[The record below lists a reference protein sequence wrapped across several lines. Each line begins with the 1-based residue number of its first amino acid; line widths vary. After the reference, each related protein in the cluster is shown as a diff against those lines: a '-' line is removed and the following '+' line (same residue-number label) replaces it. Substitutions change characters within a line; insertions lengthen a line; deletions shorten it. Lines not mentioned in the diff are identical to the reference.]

1 VFGRYRLRQRPLCFL
16 DISLEEPMVPVI
28 ALVGRPN
35 VGKSTLFNRLTRT
48 RDAIVGDLAGLT
60 RDRQY
65 GEAKW
70 QGRTYILIDTGGIS
84 GDEDGMDAKMAEQS
98 LLAIEEADVVLFMV
112 DARAGLCAADQMI
125 GEHLR
130 KRNKRS
136 FLVVNKVDNI
146 DPDLARAEFSSL
158 GMGVPLA
165 IAGAHGRGITQM
177 LEAALV
183 DFPQDPVELQAL
195 EGEIVAEGEEAK
207 LIPGPSEKDG
217 IKIAIIGRPNVGKST
232 LVNRMLG
239 DDRVIVY
246 DEPGTTRDSIYIP
259 FQRDEEKYTLIDTA
273 GVRRRGKIFEAV
285 EKFSVVKTLQAIQ
298 DANVVIFVMDARE
311 GVVDHDLNLL
321 GFVLETGRALVIA
334 LNKWDGMEPSERDYV
349 KVELQR
355 RLFFVDFADIHFISA
370 LHGTGVGHLYG
381 SVQASFKSAIT
392 RWPTNR
398 LTQILEDAVSEHQPP
413 MVNGRRIKLRYAHL
427 GGANPPIIVI
437 HGNQVDKIPRAYSR
451 YLENTYRRVLKL
463 VGTPIRIEYKGG
475 ENPFEGKKNSLTDRQ
490 VNKKRRMMTH
500 HKKADKKRKD
510 KR

>member
-1 VFGRYRLRQRPLCFL
+1 
-16 DISLEEPMVPVI
+16 MVPVI

-35 VGKSTLFNRLTRT
+35 VGKSTLFNRLTKS
-48 RDAIVGDLAGLT
+48 RDAIVGDLSGLT

-70 QGRTYILIDTGGIS
+70 QGRTYIVIDTGGIS
-84 GDEDGMDAKMAEQS
+84 GDEEGIDAKMAEQS
-98 LLAIEEADVVLFMV
+98 LQAIEEADAVLFLV
-112 DARAGLCAADQMI
+112 DARAGLSASDQMI

-130 KRNKRS
+130 RRNKRS
-136 FLVVNKVDNI
+136 FLIINKVDNI
-146 DPDLARAEFSSL
+146 DADLARAEFSSM
-158 GMGVPLA
+158 GMGESLA

-177 LEAALV
+177 LEAVLGS
-183 DFPQDPVELQAL
+183 FPKDATEPE
-195 EGEIVAEGEEAK
+195 EGEEEEIVLEGQEAK
-207 LIPGPSEKDG
+207 RIPGPSEKDG
-217 IKIAIIGRPNVGKST
+217 IKLAIIGRPNVGKST

-239 DDRVIVY
+239 EERVIVY
-246 DEPGTTRDSIYIP
+246 DQAGTTRDSIYIP
-259 FQRDEEKYTLIDTA
+259 FERDDEKYTLIDTA

-298 DANVVIFVMDARE
+298 DSNVVVFVMDARE

-321 GFVLETGRALVIA
+321 GFVLESGRALVIA

-370 LHGTGVGHLYG
+370 LHGTGVGNLYK

-398 LTQILEDAVSEHQPP
+398 LTQILEDAVREHQPP
-413 MVNGRRIKLRYAHL
+413 MVGSRRIKLRYAHL
-427 GGANPPIIVI
+427 GGANPPLIVI
-437 HGNQVDKIPRAYSR
+437 HGNQVEAVPKSYIR

-463 VGTPIRIEYKGG
+463 VGTPIRIEFKGG
-475 ENPFEGKKNSLTDRQ
+475 DNPYEGNKNTLTDRQ
-490 VNKKRRMMTH
+490 VNKKRRLMSH
-500 HKKADKKRKD
+500 HKKAEKKRKD

>member
-1 VFGRYRLRQRPLCFL
+1 
-16 DISLEEPMVPVI
+16 MVPVI

-35 VGKSTLFNRLTRT
+35 VGKSTLFNRLTKS
-48 RDAIVGDLAGLT
+48 RDAIVGDLSGLT

-84 GDEDGMDAKMAEQS
+84 GDEDGMDSKMAEQS
-98 LLAIEEADVVLFMV
+98 LLAIEEADAVLFMV

-130 KRNKRS
+130 KRNKRC
-136 FLVVNKVDNI
+136 FLVANKVDSV
-146 DPDLARAEFSSL
+146 DPDLARAEFSLL
-158 GMGVPLA
+158 GLGDALPV
-165 IAGAHGRGITQM
+165 AGAQGRGVSNM
-177 LEAALV
+177 LEAALSE
-183 DFPQDPVELQAL
+183 FPKDAEEDQPL

-207 LIPGPSEKDG
+207 RIPGPSEKDG

-239 DDRVIVY
+239 EDRVIVY

-259 FQRDEEKYTLIDTA
+259 FERNGEKYTLIDTA
-273 GVRRRGKIFEAV
+273 GVRKRGKISEEV
-285 EKFSVVKTLQAIQ
+285 EKFSVVKTLQAIK

-321 GFVLETGRALVIA
+321 GFALETGRALVIA
-334 LNKWDGMEPSERDYV
+334 LNKWDGMEPSEREFV
-349 KVELQR
+349 KIELQR

-370 LHGTGVGHLYG
+370 LHGTGVGNLYQ
-381 SVQASFKSAIT
+381 SVQASFTSAIT

-398 LTQILEDAVSEHQPP
+398 LTQILEDAVGSHAPP
-413 MVNGRRIKLRYAHL
+413 MVNNRRIKLRYAHL
-427 GGANPPIIVI
+427 GGANPPLIVI
-437 HGNQVDKIPRAYSR
+437 HGNQIDRVPKAYVR

-463 VGTPIRIEYKGG
+463 VGTPIRIEFKGG
-475 ENPFEGKKNSLTDRQ
+475 ENPYEAKKNTLTDRQ
-490 VNKKRRMMTH
+490 VNKKRRLMTH
-500 HKKADKKRKD
+500 NKKADKKRKD

>member
-1 VFGRYRLRQRPLCFL
+1 
-16 DISLEEPMVPVI
+16 MVPVI

-35 VGKSTLFNRLTRT
+35 VGKSTLFNRLTKS
-48 RDAIVGDLAGLT
+48 RDAIVGDLSGLT

-70 QGRTYILIDTGGIS
+70 QGRTYIVIDTGGIS
-84 GDEDGMDAKMAEQS
+84 GDEEGIDAKMAEQS
-98 LLAIEEADVVLFMV
+98 LQAIEEADAVLFLV
-112 DARAGLCAADQMI
+112 DARAGLSASDQMI

-130 KRNKRS
+130 RRNKRS
-136 FLVVNKVDNI
+136 FLVINKVDNI
-146 DPDLARAEFSSL
+146 DADLARAEFASM
-158 GMGVPLA
+158 GMGESLA

-177 LEAALV
+177 LEAVLGS
-183 DFPQDPVELQAL
+183 FPKDANELQ
-195 EGEIVAEGEEAK
+195 EGEEEEEVLEGQEAK
-207 LIPGPSEKDG
+207 RIPGPSEKDG
-217 IKIAIIGRPNVGKST
+217 IKLAIIGRPNVGKST

-239 DDRVIVY
+239 EERVIVY
-246 DEPGTTRDSIYIP
+246 DQAGTTRDSIYIP
-259 FQRDEEKYTLIDTA
+259 FERDDEKYTLIDTA

-298 DANVVIFVMDARE
+298 DSNVVVFVMDARE

-321 GFVLETGRALVIA
+321 GFVLESGRALVIA
-334 LNKWDGMEPSERDYV
+334 LNKWDGMEPGERDYV

-370 LHGTGVGHLYG
+370 LHGTGVGNLYK

-398 LTQILEDAVSEHQPP
+398 LTQILEDAVGDHAPP
-413 MVNGRRIKLRYAHL
+413 MVQNRRIKLRYAHL
-427 GGANPPIIVI
+427 GGANPPLIVI
-437 HGNQVDKIPRAYSR
+437 HGNQVESVPKSYVR

-463 VGTPIRIEYKGG
+463 VGTPIRIEFKGG
-475 ENPFEGKKNSLTDRQ
+475 ENPYEGNKNTLTDRQ
-490 VNKKRRMMTH
+490 VNKKRRLMSH
-500 HKKADKKRKD
+500 HKKAEKKRKD

>member
-1 VFGRYRLRQRPLCFL
+1 
-16 DISLEEPMVPVI
+16 MVPVI

-48 RDAIVGDLAGLT
+48 RDAIVGDLSGLT

-70 QGRTYILIDTGGIS
+70 QGRTYIVIDTGGIS
-84 GDEDGMDAKMAEQS
+84 GDEDGIDAKMAEQS
-98 LLAIEEADVVLFMV
+98 LQAIEEADAVLFMV

-130 KRNKRS
+130 KRNKRT
-136 FLVVNKVDNI
+136 FLVANKVDNI
-146 DPDLARAEFSSL
+146 DPDLARAEFSPL
-158 GMGVPLA
+158 GMGDALA

-177 LEAALV
+177 LEVALG
-183 DFPQDPVELQAL
+183 DFPKDPVEEAFDPD
-195 EGEIVAEGEEAK
+195 EEVAEGEEAK
-207 LIPGPSEKDG
+207 RIPGPSEKDG
-217 IKIAIIGRPNVGKST
+217 IKLAIIGRPNVGKST

-239 DDRVIVY
+239 EDRVIVY
-246 DEPGTTRDSIYIP
+246 DQAGTTRDSIYIP
-259 FQRDEEKYTLIDTA
+259 FERDDEKYTLIDTA

-298 DANVVIFVMDARE
+298 DANVVVFVMDARE

-321 GFVLETGRALVIA
+321 GFVLESGRALVIA

-349 KVELQR
+349 KTELQR

-370 LHGTGVGHLYG
+370 LHGAGVGHLYK
-381 SVQASFKSAIT
+381 SVQDSFRSAIT
-392 RWPTNR
+392 RWPTSR
-398 LTQILEDAVSEHQPP
+398 LTQILEDAVREHQPP
-413 MVNGRRIKLRYAHL
+413 MVNNRRIKLRYAHL

-437 HGNQVDKIPRAYSR
+437 HGNQVEKVPRSYSR
-451 YLENTYRRVLKL
+451 YLENTFRRVLKL

-475 ENPFEGKKNSLTDRQ
+475 ENPYEGNKNTLTDRQ
-490 VNKKRRMMTH
+490 VNKKRRLMTH
-500 HKKADKKRKD
+500 HKKAEKKRKD

>member
-1 VFGRYRLRQRPLCFL
+1 
-16 DISLEEPMVPVI
+16 MVPVI

-35 VGKSTLFNRLTRT
+35 VGKSTLFNRLTKS
-48 RDAIVGDLAGLT
+48 RDAIVGDLSGLT

-70 QGRTYILIDTGGIS
+70 QGRTYIVIDTGGIS
-84 GDEDGMDAKMAEQS
+84 GDEEGIDAKMAEQS
-98 LLAIEEADVVLFMV
+98 LQAIEEADAVLFLV
-112 DARAGLCAADQMI
+112 DARAGLSASDQMI

-130 KRNKRS
+130 RRNKRS
-136 FLVVNKVDNI
+136 FLVINKVDNI
-146 DPDLARAEFSSL
+146 DADLARAEFASM
-158 GMGVPLA
+158 GMGESLA

-177 LEAALV
+177 LEAVLGS
-183 DFPQDPVELQAL
+183 FPKDANELQ
-195 EGEIVAEGEEAK
+195 EGEEEEEVLEGQEAK
-207 LIPGPSEKDG
+207 RIPGPSEKDG
-217 IKIAIIGRPNVGKST
+217 IKLAIIGRPNVGKST

-239 DDRVIVY
+239 EERVIVY
-246 DEPGTTRDSIYIP
+246 DQAGTTRDSIYIP
-259 FQRDEEKYTLIDTA
+259 FERDDEKYTLIDTA

-298 DANVVIFVMDARE
+298 DSNVVVFVMDARE

-321 GFVLETGRALVIA
+321 GFVLESGRALVIA

-370 LHGTGVGHLYG
+370 LHGTGVGNLYK

-398 LTQILEDAVSEHQPP
+398 LTQILEDAVGDHAPP
-413 MVNGRRIKLRYAHL
+413 MVQNRRIKLRYAHL
-427 GGANPPIIVI
+427 GGANPPLIVI
-437 HGNQVDKIPRAYSR
+437 HGNQVESVPKSYVR

-463 VGTPIRIEYKGG
+463 VGTPIRIEFKGG
-475 ENPFEGKKNSLTDRQ
+475 ENPYEGNKNTLTDRQ
-490 VNKKRRMMTH
+490 VNKKRRLMSH
-500 HKKADKKRKD
+500 HKKAEKKRKD

>member
-1 VFGRYRLRQRPLCFL
+1 
-16 DISLEEPMVPVI
+16 MVPVI

-48 RDAIVGDLAGLT
+48 RDAIVGDLSGLT

-70 QGRTYILIDTGGIS
+70 QGRTYIVIDTGGIS
-84 GDEDGMDAKMAEQS
+84 GDEDGIDAKMAEQS
-98 LLAIEEADVVLFMV
+98 LQAIEEADAVLFMV

-130 KRNKRS
+130 KRNKRT
-136 FLVVNKVDNI
+136 FLVANKVDNI
-146 DPDLARAEFSSL
+146 DPDLARAEFSPL
-158 GMGVPLA
+158 GMGDALA

-177 LEAALV
+177 LEVALG
-183 DFPQDPVELQAL
+183 DFPKDPVEEAFDPD
-195 EGEIVAEGEEAK
+195 EEVAEGEEAK
-207 LIPGPSEKDG
+207 RIPGPSEKDG
-217 IKIAIIGRPNVGKST
+217 IKLAIIGRPNVGKST

-239 DDRVIVY
+239 EDRVIVY
-246 DEPGTTRDSIYIP
+246 DQAGTTRDSIYIP
-259 FQRDEEKYTLIDTA
+259 FERDDEKYTLIDTA

-298 DANVVIFVMDARE
+298 DANVVVFVMDARE

-321 GFVLETGRALVIA
+321 GFVLESGRALVIA

-349 KVELQR
+349 KTELQR

-370 LHGTGVGHLYG
+370 LHGTGVGHLYK
-381 SVQASFKSAIT
+381 SVQDSFRSAIT
-392 RWPTNR
+392 RWPTSR
-398 LTQILEDAVSEHQPP
+398 LTQILEDAVREHQPP
-413 MVNGRRIKLRYAHL
+413 MVNNRRIKLRYAHL

-437 HGNQVDKIPRAYSR
+437 HGNQVEKVPRSYSR
-451 YLENTYRRVLKL
+451 YLENTFRRVLKL

-475 ENPFEGKKNSLTDRQ
+475 ENPYEGNKNTLTDRQ
-490 VNKKRRMMTH
+490 VNKKRRLMSH
-500 HKKADKKRKD
+500 HKKAEKKRKD

>member
-1 VFGRYRLRQRPLCFL
+1 
-16 DISLEEPMVPVI
+16 MVPVI

-35 VGKSTLFNRLTRT
+35 VGKSTLFNRLTKS
-48 RDAIVGDLAGLT
+48 RDAIVGDLSGLT

-70 QGRTYILIDTGGIS
+70 QGRTYIVIDTGGIS
-84 GDEDGMDAKMAEQS
+84 GDEEGIDAKMAEQS
-98 LLAIEEADVVLFMV
+98 LQAIEEADAVLFLV
-112 DARAGLCAADQMI
+112 DARAGLSASDQMI

-130 KRNKRS
+130 RRNKRS
-136 FLVVNKVDNI
+136 FLVINKVDNI
-146 DPDLARAEFSSL
+146 DADLARAEFSSM
-158 GMGVPLA
+158 GMGESLA

-177 LEAALV
+177 LEAVLGS
-183 DFPQDPVELQAL
+183 FPKDASELQ
-195 EGEIVAEGEEAK
+195 EGEEEEVVLEGQEAK
-207 LIPGPSEKDG
+207 RIPGPSEKDG
-217 IKIAIIGRPNVGKST
+217 IKLAIIGRPNVGKST

-239 DDRVIVY
+239 EERVIVY
-246 DEPGTTRDSIYIP
+246 DQAGTTRDSIYIP
-259 FQRDEEKYTLIDTA
+259 FERDDEKYTLIDTA

-298 DANVVIFVMDARE
+298 DSNVVVFVMDARE

-321 GFVLETGRALVIA
+321 GFVLESGRALVIA

-370 LHGTGVGHLYG
+370 LHGTGVGNLYK

-398 LTQILEDAVSEHQPP
+398 LTQILEDAVGDHAPP
-413 MVNGRRIKLRYAHL
+413 MVNNRRIKLRYAHL
-427 GGANPPIIVI
+427 GGANPPLIVI
-437 HGNQVDKIPRAYSR
+437 HGNQVESVPKSYIR

-463 VGTPIRIEYKGG
+463 VGTPIRIEFKGG
-475 ENPFEGKKNSLTDRQ
+475 ENPYEGNKNTLTDRQ
-490 VNKKRRMMTH
+490 VNKKRRLMTH
-500 HKKADKKRKD
+500 HKKAEKKRKD

>member
-1 VFGRYRLRQRPLCFL
+1 
-16 DISLEEPMVPVI
+16 MVPVI

-35 VGKSTLFNRLTRT
+35 VGKSTLFNRLTKS
-48 RDAIVGDLAGLT
+48 RDAIVGDLSGLT

-70 QGRTYILIDTGGIS
+70 QGRTYIVIDTGGIS
-84 GDEDGMDAKMAEQS
+84 GDEEGIDAKMAEQS
-98 LLAIEEADVVLFMV
+98 LQAIEEADAVLFLV
-112 DARAGLCAADQMI
+112 DARAGLSASDQMI

-130 KRNKRS
+130 RRNKRS
-136 FLVVNKVDNI
+136 FLVINKVDNI
-146 DPDLARAEFSSL
+146 DADLARAEFSSM
-158 GMGVPLA
+158 GMGESLA

-177 LEAALV
+177 LEAVLGS
-183 DFPQDPVELQAL
+183 FPKDASEPE
-195 EGEIVAEGEEAK
+195 EGEEEEIVLEGQEAK
-207 LIPGPSEKDG
+207 RIPGPSEKDG
-217 IKIAIIGRPNVGKST
+217 IKLAIIGRPNVGKST

-239 DDRVIVY
+239 EDRVIVY
-246 DEPGTTRDSIYIP
+246 DQPGTTRDSIYIP
-259 FQRDEEKYTLIDTA
+259 FERDDEKYTLIDTA

-298 DANVVIFVMDARE
+298 DSNVVVFVMDARE

-321 GFVLETGRALVIA
+321 GFVLESGRALVIA

-370 LHGTGVGHLYG
+370 LHGTGVGNLYK

-398 LTQILEDAVSEHQPP
+398 LTTILEDAVSDHAPP
-413 MVNGRRIKLRYAHL
+413 MVNNRRIKLRYAHL
-427 GGANPPIIVI
+427 GGANPPLIVI
-437 HGNQVDKIPRAYSR
+437 HGNQVEAVPKSYIR

-463 VGTPIRIEYKGG
+463 VGTPIRIEFKGG
-475 ENPFEGKKNSLTDRQ
+475 DNPYEGNKNTLTDRQ
-490 VNKKRRMMTH
+490 VNKKRRLMTH
-500 HKKADKKRKD
+500 HKKAEKKRKD